1 MRRPR
6 HTWQLIVFVG
16 AILLPSVAL
25 FVVGQR
31 TIEQNLELAGKRRLD
46 EQRAAKERIAREML
60 ALLETLKRAAMA
72 NPGAGSDSPIALV
85 ARVEAGHLVLPWE
98 SDPARFR
105 ELTTRPPGFAASLAR
120 GEQAE
125 FAARDP
131 DAAARAYADALRAV
145 VNPFQSAYARLLL
158 ASVLDRQRRTAEA
171 AAEARQV
178 LRAPVDM
185 VDEDGVPLCVRAAAL
200 LLASPPDRAAVRRV
214 LTLAAEARALQSPTA
229 AFTLSSLADQL
240 QQLLPAGDRA
250 WVVEFR
256 SRIAANIR
264 VQEQLQALQNDAA
277 RLGLL
282 EPRKSVWTFYQGAE
296 PWLLATDSAEGRQV
310 LVIAV
315 RALDVFR
322 PFEAAGNLHFFAS
335 TEPGGELLADSFPGL
350 KVLFA
355 AADVAGS
362 TGSRLASGLYYA
374 ALIVLV
380 GATAF
385 GTSLLWRSLRREM
398 ELAETR
404 SQFVASV
411 SHELKT
417 PLTAIRMFAETLQ
430 MGRSQDKEVQ
440 NEYLETISNE
450 CERLSRLVDDVLL
463 FSKIEQGKNVY
474 RFRRVALADSLRKA
488 AHTLSYPLAQHG
500 FELRMDLDEDLP
512 AVDADPDAIEQAVL
526 NLLTN
531 AMKYSGESKQIDLR
545 LKRRNG
551 EAAIEVADYGIGIA
565 AEELT
570 RIFEK
575 YYRAAAPE
583 NQTIPG
589 TGLGLTLVAQIV
601 KAHGGRVEVESAPG
615 KGSTFTIRLPLAS
628 ET

>member
-1 MRRPR
+1 MRRTR
-6 HTWQLIVFVG
+6 HGWQLIVFVG

-25 FVVGQR
+25 VVVSQR
-31 TIEQNLELAGKRRLD
+31 TMQQSLELAGKRRLD

-60 ALLETLKRAAMA
+60 ARLESLKRAA
-72 NPGAGSDSPIALV
+72 SDPQIALV
-85 ARVEAGHLVLPWE
+85 ARVESGHLLLPWE
-98 SDPARFR
+98 SDPAVRRFR
-105 ELTTRPPGFAASLAR
+105 ELTARPPAFAASLSR

-125 FAARDP
+125 FAGRDL
-131 DAAARAYADALRAV
+131 DTAARSYAEALRLSAD
-145 VNPFQSAYARLLL
+145 PLQSAYSRLLL
-158 ASVLDRQRRTAEA
+158 ARALGKQRRTAEA
-171 AAEARQV
+171 ATEARQV
-178 LRAPVDM
+178 LQAPVDM
-185 VDEDGVPLCVRAAAL
+185 VDEDGVPLSVEAAAL
-200 LLASPPDRAAVRRV
+200 LLASPADRTAIRRV
-214 LTLAAEARALQSPTA
+214 LTQAAEARAWQSPIA
-229 AFTLSSLADQL
+229 AFTLSNLADQL
-240 QQLLPAGDRA
+240 QQALPAEHQA
-250 WVVEFR
+250 WIKDFR
-256 SRIAANIR
+256 GRLTASIR
-264 VQEQLQALQNDAA
+264 LQEQLQALQNDAA

-296 PWLLATDSAEGRQV
+296 PWLVGTDQAADGQV
-310 LVIAV
+310 LVTVV

-335 TEPGGELLADSFPGL
+335 TEPGGELLADDFPGL

-355 AADVAGS
+355 GAGAADAP
-362 TGSRLASGLYYA
+362 GSRLTNWLYYG
-374 ALIVLV
+374 ALFVLV

-440 NEYLETISNE
+440 NEYLETICSE
-450 CERLSRLVDDVLL
+450 CERLSRLVNNVLL
-463 FSKIEQGKNVY
+463 FAKIEQGKSVY
-474 RFRRVALADSLRKA
+474 RFRRVALADNLRRA
-488 AHTLSYPLAQHG
+488 VHTLSYPLAQHG

-512 AVDADPDAIEQAVL
+512 AVNADPDALEQAVL

-531 AMKYSGESKQIDLR
+531 AMKYSGEKKEIDLR
-545 LKRRNG
+545 LGRRNG
-551 EAAIEVADYGIGIA
+551 EAVIQVTDYGVGIA
-565 AEELT
+565 AGEHA

-575 YYRAAAPE
+575 YYRAPTPE
-583 NQTIPG
+583 NQSVPG

-601 KAHGGRVEVESAPG
+601 RAHGGCVDVESAPG